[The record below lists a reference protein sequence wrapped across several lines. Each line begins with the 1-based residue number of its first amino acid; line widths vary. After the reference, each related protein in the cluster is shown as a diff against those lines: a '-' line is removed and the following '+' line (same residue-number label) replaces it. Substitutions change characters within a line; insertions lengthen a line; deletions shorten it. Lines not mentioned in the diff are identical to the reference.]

1 MRKLILKMSMSV
13 DAFVGGPNGEIDWL
27 FKAMSDKTTNWI
39 RDTLAGAGVH
49 IMGSRTFYDMKAYW
63 PFSNDILAPIM
74 NDIPKVI
81 FTRKGLNPS
90 GENTTALGDAV
101 AADKSKGVGLTPE
114 SDKLQSWNNAA
125 IARGD

>member
-39 RDTLAGAGVH
+39 HDTLAGADMH

-81 FTRKGLNPS
+81 FYQKRPEPS
-90 GENTTALGDAV
+90 
-101 AADKSKGVGLTPE
+101 
-114 SDKLQSWNNAA
+114 
-125 IARGD
+125 R